1 MLSTVVQTDEL
12 ERVFIRYADVCKAG
26 MSALKKRD
34 SSGRRAKSK
43 AKKKE
48 KKGGNGG
55 GGGMEGEMKA

>member
-1 MLSTVVQTDEL
+1 M
-12 ERVFIRYADVCKAG
+12 RYADVCKAG

-34 SSGRRAKSK
+34 RSGRKAKGK

-55 GGGMEGEMKA
+55 GGGMEGEMKG